1 MSTVTPE
8 FKEILK
14 EIKDILELNLNDIDL
29 QNENDSYITEELDK
43 TRQIYL
49 DTLSEEDFEIITE
62 DSQ

>member
-29 QNENDSYITEELDK
+29 QNEDQTDLISLKLLPTFNN
-43 TRQIYL
+43 
-49 DTLSEEDFEIITE
+49 
-62 DSQ
+62 